1 MTMYVGIGSAKE
13 LLSVSLKR
21 MMRGR
26 ENCCHDAR
34 LVSCTYVDIDPSIL
48 SSNEISINGINF
60 TLSNLVPP
68 HGYNFKKNHMEEATL
83 SYNPST
89 RNLFGTIKTLNGTFL
104 IEKCRHGHVLKET
117 SLQETSL
124 HGRMDDDMKHL
135 NKKMM
140 MNADMKADP
149 YEFVDNTTV
158 VTYSVMFY
166 YTPEFAKAVD
176 DLEGFIDHI
185 ITVTN
190 QGYVNSKIPVRA
202 TKLCIE
208 QGKCIF
214 SF

>member
-1 MTMYVGIGSAKE
+1 
-13 LLSVSLKR
+13 
-21 MMRGR
+21 MRGR

-48 SSNEISINGINF
+48 SSNVISINGINF

-68 HGYNFKKNHMEEATL
+68 HGYNFKKNLMEEATL
-83 SYNPST
+83 SYNPRT
-89 RNLFGTIKTLNGTFL
+89 RNLFGTIKTLQGTFV
-104 IEKCRHGHVLKET
+104 IEKCQHGHVWKEI
-117 SLQETSL
+117 SLRETSL
-124 HGRMDDDMKHL
+124 HGRMDDDLKHL
-135 NKKMM
+135 KKEMM
-140 MNADMKADP
+140 KNLDMKAEP

-166 YTPEFAKAVD
+166 YTPELAKAVD
-176 DLEGFIDHI
+176 DIEGFIDHI